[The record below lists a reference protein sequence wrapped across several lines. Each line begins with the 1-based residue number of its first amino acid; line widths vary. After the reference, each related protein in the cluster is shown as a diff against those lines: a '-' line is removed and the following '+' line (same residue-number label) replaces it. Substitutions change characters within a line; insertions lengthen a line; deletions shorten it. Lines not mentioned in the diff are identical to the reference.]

1 MGATWYEAGA
11 NVAGRSWPVGDLSV
25 PLIGARWGAG
35 RYRLT
40 WGAEKAEPGK
50 RLPSLGTSS
59 IFVVDGF
66 PVRPLYPNP
75 PPPDAAAALAVPASS
90 DNPALMLFREI
101 WTLTQGHH
109 AASLQATV
117 GSHQQMM
124 AWAASMFSAE
134 AQRTREHHAAIV
146 EQMKGTQSQQF
157 SQIEGL
163 VKSLGAEVKALHARL
178 DEEEDDA
185 EEEATA
191 TAEKELTGL
200 DKLQKIG
207 LDALEQFGPA
217 AVGAAMKKLGVKIP
231 SDDDDD

>member
-1 MGATWYEAGA
+1 
-11 NVAGRSWPVGDLSV
+11 V

-40 WGAEKAEPGK
+40 WGAEKADAGK

-75 PPPDAAAALAVPASS
+75 PAADAVAPLAVPPSS
-90 DNPALMLFREI
+90 DNPALALFREI

-134 AQRTREHHAAIV
+134 AQRTREHHASIV
-146 EQMKGTQSQQF
+146 NQLQGVHSQQF
-157 SQIEGL
+157 ASIEGL
-163 VKSLGAEVKALHARL
+163 VKQLGTQVKSLQARL
-178 DEEEDDA
+178 DA
-185 EEEATA
+185 EEEEAEEEEEKTA
-191 TAEKELTGL
+191 AKEAEDLPMLER
-200 DKLQKIG
+200 LQKIG
-207 LDALEQFGPA
+207 LDALEEYGPV
-217 AVGAAMKKLGVKIP
+217 AVGAALKKMGVKIP
-231 SDDDDD
+231 SGDD